1 MVDQPIRREFISAM
15 HQLDATSSVQ
25 TSQITILS
33 KLFSVDSMQNES
45 TKQRVKNRLRND
57 LEVYN
62 ELYVHC
68 CRACVAVC
76 VSAAVL
82 TRRFLQVLFPT
93 QEAKAANLHQ
103 CVGGHPERSHSRGMD
118 GCCTMHYTV
127 ASCSSGDNTVV
138 TALARSLCACA
149 QPPGRCC
156 SCAVLA
162 SALVPAQA
170 IQRHLWCPA
179 QCYSVWCCQWRHHS
193 HPQLFVPKV
202 STPTRAGCL
211 S

>member
-68 CRACVAVC
+68 CKDCVAVY
-76 VSAAVL
+76 AAVL

-103 CVGGHPERSHSRGMD
+103 RVGGHPERSHSRGMD

-127 ASCSSGDNTVV
+127 ASCSSGVNTVA
-138 TALARSLCACA
+138 TALSLSLSVCTSSRSLLFL
-149 QPPGRCC
+149 CC
-156 SCAVLA
+156 SCLR
-162 SALVPAQA
+162 SCSRP
-170 IQRHLWCPA
+170 
-179 QCYSVWCCQWRHHS
+179 S
-193 HPQLFVPKV
+193 HPAPSLV
-202 STPTRAGCL
+202 SSSML
-211 S
+211 